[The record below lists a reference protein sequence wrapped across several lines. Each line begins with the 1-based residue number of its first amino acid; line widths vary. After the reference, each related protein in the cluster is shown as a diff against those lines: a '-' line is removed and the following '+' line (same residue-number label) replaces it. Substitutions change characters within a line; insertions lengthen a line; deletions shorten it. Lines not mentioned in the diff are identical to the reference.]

1 MKKPVVRY
9 FRLGALVSLAMS
21 VAVCIGCASETDSLN
36 APNSNPQPPSPAP
49 APSPTPAPRD
59 SSPPTISLA
68 APAAGTVS
76 GTVTVSA
83 NASDNLAVVGVQFRL
98 NGSNLGSEDTS
109 APYSLSWN
117 TSALTPGTSYILSA
131 TARDAAGLTAT
142 SAGVSV
148 TIQAPPA
155 PPGPGDSL
163 TVGYNAATQTVTSS
177 TVVLDMAQPAAGNY
191 PAWISRPPYPGMER
205 AATHEVLPGG
215 FFGRGFSRFSPGS
228 VVDNNR
234 GEHYCG
240 VGQIYGFNNVGN
252 SSRMVVGQL
261 VRFGTTFF
269 SDMASV
275 NAIYGD
281 IKDIVLINDS
291 CQVNAP
297 NCRPMMNTKGSS
309 PSVGATRVMGACQG
323 TVCNTKNDTSQPYD
337 YFNDGGRQ
345 PDINRYLGQWLWI
358 EFQFNSNVP
367 RTRTRIWSAD
377 GVFQGTEI
385 IAPWASPGRV
395 TTLDIIGFV
404 NSIPTPGAQ
413 PYYDLERV
421 EFRVGTDDNITPP
434 SGFPG
439 SAR

>member
-1 MKKPVVRY
+1 MKKPIVRY
-9 FRLGALVSLAMS
+9 FRLGAHISQAMS
-21 VAVCIGCASETDSLN
+21 LTVFLMGCVSETNNLGASS
-36 APNSNPQPPSPAP
+36 PSPQPPAPVPAP
-49 APSPTPAPRD
+49 TPTPDRIAP
-59 SSPPTISLA
+59 TVSLTN
-68 APAAGTVS
+68 PATGNVS
-76 GTVTVSA
+76 GTIIVSA
-83 NASDNLAVVGVQFRL
+83 NASDNVGVVGVQFRL
-98 NGSNLGSEDTS
+98 NGTTLGSEDTS
-109 APYSLSWN
+109 APYSVSWN
-117 TSALTPGTSYILSA
+117 TTGLVVGSTYTLSA
-131 TARDAAGLTAT
+131 VARDAAGLMTT
-142 SAGVSV
+142 STGVSV
-148 TIQAPPA
+148 TVQA
-155 PPGPGDSL
+155 PPGPPNPSDSL
-163 TVGYNAATQTVTSS
+163 TVGYNPATQTVTSP
-177 TVVLDMAQPAAGNY
+177 TVVLDMAQPASGNY
-191 PAWISRPPYPGMER
+191 PAWISRPPYPGMQR

-215 FFGRGFSRFSPGS
+215 FFGRGFSRFSPGH

-240 VGQIYGFNNVGN
+240 VGQIYGFNTVGD

-291 CQVNAP
+291 CQVNTP
-297 NCRPMMNTKGSS
+297 NCRPMMNTKGSD
-309 PSVGATRVMGACQG
+309 PRVGATRVMGACQG
-323 TVCNTKNDTSQPYD
+323 TVCNTKNDTSLPYD
-337 YFNDGGRQ
+337 YFNEDGHQ

-367 RTRTRIWSAD
+367 RTRTRVWSAD

-385 IAPWASPGRV
+385 IAPWASPGSV

-413 PYYDLERV
+413 PYYDLERI

-434 SGFPG
+434 PGFPG

>member
-1 MKKPVVRY
+1 MNTIPRDQLFTFFAVVVMVT
-9 FRLGALVSLAMS
+9 LSACGGESVSSA
-21 VAVCIGCASETDSLN
+21 GT
-36 APNSNPQPPSPAP
+36 NPSPPTNPGPAP
-49 APSPTPAPRD
+49 APGD
-59 SSPPTISLA
+59 QSPPTASLT
-68 APAAGTVS
+68 APVAGTVS
-76 GTVTVSA
+76 GTIIVSA
-83 NASDNLAVVGVQFRL
+83 NASDNVGVVGVQFRL

-109 APYSLSWN
+109 APYSVSWN
-117 TSALTPGTSYILSA
+117 TTGLVVGTTYTLNA
-131 TARDAAGLTAT
+131 VARDAAGLSTT
-142 SAGVSV
+142 SSDVSV
-148 TIQAPPA
+148 TVQAPPA
-155 PPGPGDSL
+155 PPNPGTSL
-163 TVGYNAATQTVTSS
+163 TVGYNATTQTVTSS
-177 TVVLDMAQPAAGNY
+177 TVVLDMAQPASGNY
-191 PAWISRPPYPGMER
+191 PAWVSRPPYPGMQR
-205 AATHEVLPGG
+205 TATHEVLPGG
-215 FFGRGFSRFSPGS
+215 FFGRGFSRFSPGY

-240 VGQIYGFNNVGN
+240 VGQIYGFNNVGD

-297 NCRPMMNTKGSS
+297 SCRPMMITKGSD
-309 PSVGATRVMGACQG
+309 PRVGATRVMGACQG

-337 YFNDGGRQ
+337 YFNEDGHQ

-367 RTRTRIWSAD
+367 HTRTRVWSAD

-385 IAPWASPGRV
+385 IAPWASAGSV

-413 PYYDLERV
+413 AYDDLERV